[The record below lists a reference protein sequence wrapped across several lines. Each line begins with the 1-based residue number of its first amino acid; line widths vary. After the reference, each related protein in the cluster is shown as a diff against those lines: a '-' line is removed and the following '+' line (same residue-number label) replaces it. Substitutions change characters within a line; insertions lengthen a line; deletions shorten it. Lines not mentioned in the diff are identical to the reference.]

1 MSHLFGV
8 IQSLHGFVK
17 KSGRKIRAQ
26 LIFLGLYSYIATNKK
41 RMATQNTVKVSESID
56 FDVIKNLTSEEAK
69 AVDQLIVNEL
79 SSDVLLINQMSH
91 YIIGSGGKRLRPMLL
106 LLAAKALGKFNDNHL
121 VLAAVIEFIHTATLL
136 HDDVVDESDL
146 RRGKDSANAV
156 WGNAAS
162 VLVGDYLYSS
172 AFEMMVR
179 TNNMRVME
187 ILSTTT
193 TAIAEGEVLQL
204 LNCNNPDTTEEKYL
218 QVIARKTAIL
228 FSAATRL
235 SAVLSDAD
243 KETEETLAVYGQQL
257 GVAFQLI
264 DDALDYKSTAE
275 DLGKN
280 LGDDL
285 AEGKPTLPLIY
296 AIAHGTESEASIIIN
311 AIKQGSRDAFNE
323 VYEIV
328 LSTKAIEYTE
338 KCADEAA
345 HKAIDALSCL
355 EDSEYKNALI
365 ELARFSVQ
373 RDH

>member
-1 MSHLFGV
+1 MAV
-8 IQSLHGFVK
+8 KDSLNA
-17 KSGRKIRAQ
+17 SAP
-26 LIFLGLYSYIATNKK
+26 
-41 RMATQNTVKVSESID
+41 ID
-56 FDVIKNLTSEEAK
+56 FESIKNLTTAEAN
-69 AVDQLIVNEL
+69 AVDQLILDEL
-79 SSDVLLINQMSH
+79 SSDVVLINQMGH

-106 LLAAKALGKFNDNHL
+106 LLSAKALGEVSHNHL
-121 VLAAVIEFIHTATLL
+121 VMAAVIEFIHTATLL

-187 ILSTTT
+187 ILSKTT

-218 QVIARKTAIL
+218 EVIARKTAIL

-235 SAVLSDAD
+235 AAIISGAD
-243 KETEETLAVYGQQL
+243 TKTEEALTTYGQQL

-264 DDALDYKSTAE
+264 DDALDYKASTE
-275 DLGKN
+275 ELGKN

-296 AIAHGTESEASIIIN
+296 AIQNGTADQAEIIAN
-311 AIKQGSRDAFNE
+311 AIKQGSREAFTE
-323 VYEIV
+323 VYDIV
-328 LSTKAIEYTE
+328 KATNAIEYTE
-338 KCADEAA
+338 KCADAA
-345 HKAIDALSCL
+345 AQKAIDALSCL
-355 EDSEYKNALI
+355 PDSDYKQTL
-365 ELARFSVQ
+365 ETLARFSVQ

>member
-1 MSHLFGV
+1 
-8 IQSLHGFVK
+8 
-17 KSGRKIRAQ
+17 
-26 LIFLGLYSYIATNKK
+26 
-41 RMATQNTVKVSESID
+41 MAEQDTVKTLESID
-56 FDVIKNLTSEEAK
+56 FDVIKNLTATEAE
-69 AVDQLIVNEL
+69 AVDKLIVNEL
-79 SSDVLLINQMSH
+79 SSDVLLINQMGH

-106 LLAAKALGKFNDNHL
+106 LLVAKALGGTSDDHL

-146 RRGKDSANAV
+146 RRGKDTANAV

-179 TNNMRVME
+179 TNNMRVMD
-187 ILSTTT
+187 ILSKTT

-204 LNCNNPDTTEEKYL
+204 LNCNNPDTTKEKYL
-218 QVIARKTAIL
+218 EVIERKTAIL

-235 SAVLSDAD
+235 GAVISEAD
-243 KETEETLAVYGQQL
+243 KAVEESLAIYGQQL

-264 DDALDYKSTAE
+264 DDALDYKATTE
-275 DLGKN
+275 ELGKN

-296 AIAHGTESEASIIIN
+296 AISQGTEGEAKIIVD
-311 AIKQGSRDAFNE
+311 AIKEGSRESFND
-323 VYEIV
+323 VYKIV
-328 LSTKAIEYTE
+328 ISTKAIEYTE
-338 KCADEAA
+338 QCAEEAVQ
-345 HKAIDALSCL
+345 KAIDALSCL
-355 EDSEYKNALI
+355 ESSKYKDALVD
-365 ELARFSVQ
+365 LAKFSVQ

>member
-1 MSHLFGV
+1 M
-8 IQSLHGFVK
+8 
-17 KSGRKIRAQ
+17 
-26 LIFLGLYSYIATNKK
+26 T
-41 RMATQNTVKVSESID
+41 TQGTENTSEAID
-56 FDVIKNLTSEEAK
+56 FEVIKNLTVQDMK

-79 SSDVLLINQMSH
+79 SSDVILINQMSH

-106 LLAAKALGKFNDNHL
+106 LLAAKALGEVKDNHL

-146 RRGKDSANAV
+146 RRGKESANAV

-172 AFEMMVR
+172 AFQMMVR

-218 QVIARKTAIL
+218 EVIARKTAIL

-235 SAVLSDAD
+235 AAVLSDAD
-243 KETEETLAVYGQQL
+243 EKVEEALAVYGQQL

-264 DDALDYKSTAE
+264 DDALDYKSTTE

-296 AIAHGTESEASIIIN
+296 AISHGTDSQANVIID

-323 VYEIV
+323 VYDIV
-328 LSTKAIEYTE
+328 IATNAIEYTE
-338 KCADEAA
+338 KCADQAA
-345 HKAIDALSCL
+345 QKAITALDCLSESASKDALI
-355 EDSEYKNALI
+355 AL
-365 ELARFSVQ
+365 AKFSVQ

>member
-1 MSHLFGV
+1 M
-8 IQSLHGFVK
+8 
-17 KSGRKIRAQ
+17 
-26 LIFLGLYSYIATNKK
+26 T
-41 RMATQNTVKVSESID
+41 TQGIENSSEAID
-56 FDVIKNLTSEEAK
+56 FEVIKNLTVKEMK

-79 SSDVLLINQMSH
+79 SSDVILINQMSH

-106 LLAAKALGKFNDNHL
+106 LLAAKSLGEVKDNHL

-146 RRGKDSANAV
+146 RRGKESANAV

-172 AFEMMVR
+172 AFQMMVR

-218 QVIARKTAIL
+218 EVIARKTAIL

-235 SAVLSDAD
+235 AAVLSDAD
-243 KETEETLAVYGQQL
+243 EKVEEALAVYGQQL

-264 DDALDYKSTAE
+264 DDALDYKSTTE

-296 AIAHGTESEASIIIN
+296 AISHGTESQAQVIIE
-311 AIKQGSRDAFNE
+311 AIKQGSRDAFSE
-323 VYEIV
+323 VYDIV
-328 LSTKAIEYTE
+328 IATNAIEYTE
-338 KCADEAA
+338 KCADQAA
-345 HKAIDALSCL
+345 QKAITALDCLQDSESKDALI
-355 EDSEYKNALI
+355 AL
-365 ELARFSVQ
+365 AKFSVQ